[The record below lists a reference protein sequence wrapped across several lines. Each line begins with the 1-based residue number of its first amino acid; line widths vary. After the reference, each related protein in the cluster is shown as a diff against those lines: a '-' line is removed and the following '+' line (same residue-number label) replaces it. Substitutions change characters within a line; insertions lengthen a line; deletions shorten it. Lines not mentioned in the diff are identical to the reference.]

1 MCKELIISIVIVVV
15 IFSFDYV
22 LQKYTDES
30 IGDMT
35 QELSTIKDE
44 IRKENRDE
52 DIIKDRIEKT
62 YDKWLDYNEKLS
74 YYIEHNE
81 LEKVETDFIA
91 CKSLIESKEYN
102 VAVEELEKT
111 TYVLKHINEKY
122 SFSLENIF

>member
-35 QELSTIKDE
+35 QELSEIKTE
-44 IRKENRDE
+44 IRKDDKNETEIQDRVNRL
-52 DIIKDRIEKT
+52 
-62 YDKWLDYNEKLS
+62 YDKWIDYNEKLS

>member
-35 QELSTIKDE
+35 QELSEIKTE
-44 IRKENRDE
+44 IRKDDKNETEIQDRVNRL
-52 DIIKDRIEKT
+52 
-62 YDKWLDYNEKLS
+62 YDKWIEYNEKLS

>member
-35 QELSTIKDE
+35 QELSLIKTE
-44 IRKENRDE
+44 IRKEDKNETEIQDRVNRL
-52 DIIKDRIEKT
+52 
-62 YDKWLDYNEKLS
+62 YDKWIEYNEKLS

>member
-1 MCKELIISIVIVVV
+1 
-15 IFSFDYV
+15 
-22 LQKYTDES
+22 
-30 IGDMT
+30 MT
-35 QELSTIKDE
+35 QELSSIKTE
-44 IRKENRDE
+44 IRKEDKNETEIQDRVNRL
-52 DIIKDRIEKT
+52 
-62 YDKWLDYNEKLS
+62 YDKWIEYNEKLS

-122 SFSLENIF
+122 SF

>member
-35 QELSTIKDE
+35 QELSSIKTE
-44 IRKENRDE
+44 IRKDDKNETEIQDRVNRL
-52 DIIKDRIEKT
+52 
-62 YDKWLDYNEKLS
+62 YDKWIEYNEKLS

>member
-35 QELSTIKDE
+35 QELSEIKAE
-44 IRKENRDE
+44 IRKEDKNETEIQDRVNRL
-52 DIIKDRIEKT
+52 
-62 YDKWLDYNEKLS
+62 YDKWIEYNEKLS

>member
-35 QELSTIKDE
+35 QELSSIKTE
-44 IRKENRDE
+44 IRKEDKNETEIQDRVNRL
-52 DIIKDRIEKT
+52 
-62 YDKWLDYNEKLS
+62 YDKWIGYNEKLS

>member
-35 QELSTIKDE
+35 QELSSIKTE
-44 IRKENRDE
+44 IRKDDKNETEIQDRVNRL
-52 DIIKDRIEKT
+52 
-62 YDKWLDYNEKLS
+62 YDKCIEYNEKLS